1 MFAIQQTT
9 IWKIYAFKSIVKS
22 HFDLHSGSN
31 DNIYCMVSIGD
42 SDDEFVASQEAKQ
55 RIVTL
60 NQLNRNNNVVR
71 LHRIKLAEKPT
82 INKMVNQN
90 ASLMKEVDV
99 LLTEKGSM
107 SIQYV

>member
-1 MFAIQQTT
+1 MFKT
-9 IWKIYAFKSIVKS
+9 IVKS
-22 HFDLHSGSN
+22 HFNLHSGSN

-55 RIVTL
+55 MIVTL
-60 NQLNRNNNVVR
+60 NRLNCNNNLVR
-71 LHRIKLAEKPT
+71 LHLIKLAEKPT
-82 INKMVNQN
+82 VNTMGNQN

-99 LLTEKGSM
+99 LLTERGSM